1 MNSECKSYVKSLV
14 KAGNAGRTRAKKL
27 SGYNVFCMEH
37 RVGMDGTPKE
47 IMTKLGG
54 LWKNADKEAYNVKS
68 AEFNRVSVSEF
79 TEVPEDSQVAAL
91 KEVVAEA
98 IKQFKKTLKKT
109 TKAASVPEA
118 EAEAVPEVVATPE
131 PVVEAEAAPVKQ
143 KRTKKAKAAV

>member
-54 LWKNADKEAYNVKS
+54 LWKNADKEAYNAKS
-68 AEFNRVSVSEF
+68 VVFNTASVSAF
-79 TEVPEDSQVAAL
+79 TEVPEDPQVAAL

-109 TKAASVPEA
+109 TKATSVPEP
-118 EAEAVPEVVATPE
+118 EAVPEVAAVPE
-131 PVVEAEAAPVKQ
+131 AVVEAEAAPVKQ
-143 KRTKKAKAAV
+143 KRAKKAKAVV

>member
-27 SGYNVFCMEH
+27 SGYNIFCMEH
-37 RVGMDGTPKE
+37 RVCMDGTPKE

-54 LWKNADKEAYNVKS
+54 LWKTADKEAYNAKS
-68 AEFNRVSVSEF
+68 VEFNRVSVSEF

-91 KEVVAEA
+91 KEIVAEA

-109 TKAASVPEA
+109 KAVVPEA
-118 EAEAVPEVVATPE
+118 VVPEAVVPEVAVPVE
-131 PVVEAEAAPVKQ
+131 EVVEEAVSVKQ
-143 KRTKKAKAAV
+143 KRAKKERAVV

>member
-68 AEFNRVSVSEF
+68 AEFNTASVSAF

-109 TKAASVPEA
+109 TKAASVPEPEVA
-118 EAEAVPEVVATPE
+118 PEVVAVPE

-143 KRTKKAKAAV
+143 KRAKKAKAVV